1 MSGDSFYCAN
11 YRGSMSFWYIEARDA
26 AKHLRMC
33 RSQPTTK
40 NYLTKIVNDTV
51 HIFLFTLVTK
61 ILKKR
66 KSETNEKNTFTCN
79 WI

>member
-1 MSGDSFYCAN
+1 MFRDSFYCAD

-40 NYLTKIVNDTV
+40 SYLTKIVNDTV
-51 HIFLFTLVTK
+51 DILLFTLVTK
-61 ILKKR
+61 IFK
-66 KSETNEKNTFTCN
+66 EEKTRNK
-79 WI
+79 